1 MTSKSIAF
9 LRYITTGVL
18 LITVF
23 VSTSMLTLAAE
34 KKIAGEIIVSA
45 GGNNPDKPAVLLDGA
60 RVLSGQTFFSTGV
73 ISTSETGSAIV
84 NLGKLGHIKLSAGS
98 ALSLNLTENNI
109 SGNLSA
115 GQIKIF
121 SNKGVAVNIKTVDGI
136 VNNNANQKGVYT
148 IDVSSGTIK
157 TAIQEGSISLNNGT
171 TNTPLQ
177 SGQQSD
183 DDDDDDNDYLVPLL
197 VVAGIAAVVTII
209 LVANNDDDD
218 EVTSPVR

>member
-1 MTSKSIAF
+1 MKYKSIAF
-9 LRYITTGVL
+9 LRYMTTGVL
-18 LITVF
+18 LLAVF
-23 VSTSMLTLAAE
+23 VSASMVTLAAE

-45 GGNNPDKPAVLLDGA
+45 GGNDPDKPAVMLNGG

-73 ISTSETGSAIV
+73 ISTSETGLATV
-84 NLGKLGHIKLSAGS
+84 NLGKLGHINLSSGS
-98 ALSLNLTENNI
+98 VLSINISENNI

-121 SNKGVAVNIKTVDGI
+121 SNDGVAVNIQTVDGI
-136 VNNNANQKGVYT
+136 INNDANKKGVYM
-148 IDVSSGTIK
+148 IDVASGTTK
-157 TAIQEGSISLNNGT
+157 TATQQGSISLNNGT

-197 VVAGIAAVVTII
+197 IVAGIATVVTII

-218 EVTSPVR
+218 DVSPVR